1 MDTFEKGD
9 YVVARAS
16 GTGAWARGY
25 GRAGF
30 TAGEELLVTSVG
42 QAHLNVRRAGGG
54 NVFRVGLNQVRPVT
68 RPLGQ
73 VPEGGI
79 SPEDPR
85 IAWIFE
91 DAVRLADR
99 LGLCSDFD
107 RVADGL
113 GIPGRMRTFTITF
126 EPTEG
131 VKLTAKV
138 EARSRRQAEA
148 KLRGTADR
156 PPAIKSIGASS

>member
-1 MDTFEKGD
+1 MSIEKGD
-9 YVVARAS
+9 YVIATVPGS
-16 GTGAWARGY
+16 GTWARGY

-30 TAGEELLVTSVG
+30 REGEELLVTSVG
-42 QAHLNVRRAGGG
+42 ASHLNVRRAAGG
-54 NVFRVGLNQVRPVT
+54 NVFRVRPDQMRPVT

-79 SPEDPR
+79 SPDDPR

-91 DAVRLADR
+91 DAARLADR
-99 LGLCSDFD
+99 LGLCADFD

-113 GIPGRMRTFTITF
+113 GIPGRMRIFTITF

-148 KLRGTADR
+148 KLRGSVQQQ
-156 PPAIKSIGASS
+156 PPIKSIGARS

>member
-1 MDTFEKGD
+1 MSIEKGD
-9 YVVARAS
+9 FVVASTS
-16 GTGAWARGY
+16 GSGSLARGY

-30 TAGEELLVTSVG
+30 REGEELLVTSVG
-42 QAHLNVRRAGGG
+42 QAHLNVRRASGG
-54 NVFRVGLNQVRPVT
+54 NVFRVGRDQVRPVS
-68 RPLGQ
+68 RALGQ

-79 SPEDPR
+79 SQDDPR
-85 IAWIFE
+85 IAWLFE
-91 DAVRLADR
+91 DAARLADR
-99 LGLCSDFD
+99 LNLCADFD

-126 EPTEG
+126 EPTDG

-148 KLRGTADR
+148 KLRGSVEQQ
-156 PPAIKSIGASS
+156 PAIKSIGAGA

>member
-1 MDTFEKGD
+1 MSDYTKGD
-9 YVVARAS
+9 FVVARAAGS
-16 GTGAWARGY
+16 GSWARGY

-30 TAGEELLVTSVG
+30 AAGEELLVTSVG
-42 QAHLNVRRAGGG
+42 QAHLNVRRARGG
-54 NVFRVGLNQVRPVT
+54 NVFRVGRDQVRPVT

-73 VPEGGI
+73 VPDGGI
-79 SPEDPR
+79 SAEDPR

-91 DAVRLADR
+91 DAARLADR
-99 LGLCSDFD
+99 LGLCTDFD

-126 EPTEG
+126 EPTDG

-156 PPAIKSIGASS
+156 QPAIKSIGATS